1 MEVNARALCKE
12 VQRYS
17 TATRR
22 PVYGSNVLLI
32 GVEQNVFGRLEIIF
46 SGNVS
51 CQHCNFFFLGGG
63 S

>member
-1 MEVNARALCKE
+1 MQVNARALCKE

-17 TATRR
+17 TAARH

-51 CQHCNFFFLGGG
+51 CQH
-63 S
+63 